1 MLQWDLNGLFVK
13 NYIKIILFIIIIIM
27 FEDIRKFVS
36 LTEKTNI
43 ECIQN
48 YVPLVFP
55 SPHPEEI
62 NYYKD
67 ARICLNDVVD
77 LTNS

>member
-1 MLQWDLNGLFVK
+1 
-13 NYIKIILFIIIIIM
+13 M
-27 FEDIRKFVS
+27 FADIRNFVV
-36 LTEKTNI
+36 LTSKSNI

-55 SPHPEEI
+55 SDHPEEI

-67 ARICLNDVVD
+67 ARVCLSEVIDDV
-77 LTNS
+77 NNH

>member
-1 MLQWDLNGLFVK
+1 
-13 NYIKIILFIIIIIM
+13 M
-27 FEDIRKFVS
+27 FADIRQFIS
-36 LTEKTNI
+36 LTSKTNI

-55 SPHPEEI
+55 SELPEKV

-67 ARICLNDVVD
+67 AHICLNDMNED
-77 LTNS
+77 LTEN

>member
-1 MLQWDLNGLFVK
+1 MLQWVLNGLFDK
-13 NYIKIILFIIIIIM
+13 KYIKIILYIINKTM

-36 LTEKTNI
+36 LTEKSNF

-55 SPHPEEI
+55 SSHPEEV

-67 ARICLNDVVD
+67 ARICLNDVEE
-77 LTNS
+77 LTN

>member
-1 MLQWDLNGLFVK
+1 
-13 NYIKIILFIIIIIM
+13 M
-27 FEDIRKFVS
+27 FSDIRNFIS
-36 LTEKTNI
+36 LTSKSNI

-55 SPHPEEI
+55 SGIPEEV

-67 ARICLNDVVD
+67 AKICLSDVVD
-77 LTNS
+77 DASNN

>member
-1 MLQWDLNGLFVK
+1 
-13 NYIKIILFIIIIIM
+13 M
-27 FEDIRKFVS
+27 FADIRNFVI
-36 LTEKTNI
+36 LTSKSNI

-55 SPHPEEI
+55 SEHPEEV

-67 ARICLNDVVD
+67 AKVCLSEVVD
-77 LTNS
+77 NVSNY

>member
-1 MLQWDLNGLFVK
+1 
-13 NYIKIILFIIIIIM
+13 M

-36 LTEKTNI
+36 LTEKSNI

-55 SPHPEEI
+55 SEHPEEV

-67 ARICLNDVVD
+67 AKICLSDVVD
-77 LTNS
+77 EASIN

>member
-1 MLQWDLNGLFVK
+1 
-13 NYIKIILFIIIIIM
+13 M
-27 FEDIRKFVS
+27 FSDIRQFIA
-36 LTEKTNI
+36 LTSKSNI

-55 SPHPEEI
+55 SEHPEEV

-67 ARICLNDVVD
+67 AKICLNEVD
-77 LTNS
+77 DDLSNH

>member
-1 MLQWDLNGLFVK
+1 
-13 NYIKIILFIIIIIM
+13 M
-27 FEDIRKFVS
+27 FSDIRNFIA
-36 LTEKTNI
+36 LTSKTNI

-55 SPHPEEI
+55 SEHPEEV

-67 ARICLNDVVD
+67 AKICLSDVVD
-77 LTNS
+77 EASIN

>member
-1 MLQWDLNGLFVK
+1 
-13 NYIKIILFIIIIIM
+13 M
-27 FEDIRKFVS
+27 FSDIRQFIA
-36 LTEKTNI
+36 LTSKSNI

-55 SPHPEEI
+55 SDHPEEV

-67 ARICLNDVVD
+67 AKICLTEISDDASNH
-77 LTNS
+77 

>member
-1 MLQWDLNGLFVK
+1 
-13 NYIKIILFIIIIIM
+13 M
-27 FEDIRKFVS
+27 FSDIRQFIA
-36 LTEKTNI
+36 LTSKSNI

-55 SPHPEEI
+55 SDHPVEV

-67 ARICLNDVVD
+67 AKICLNEIVD
-77 LTNS
+77 DESNH

>member
-1 MLQWDLNGLFVK
+1 
-13 NYIKIILFIIIIIM
+13 M
-27 FEDIRKFVS
+27 FSDIRQFIY
-36 LTEKTNI
+36 LTSKTNI

-55 SPHPEEI
+55 SDHPEEV

-67 ARICLNDVVD
+67 AKICLNDVVD
-77 LTNS
+77 DKSLKDF

>member
-1 MLQWDLNGLFVK
+1 
-13 NYIKIILFIIIIIM
+13 M

-36 LTEKTNI
+36 LTEKSNI

-55 SPHPEEI
+55 SSHPEEV

>member
-1 MLQWDLNGLFVK
+1 
-13 NYIKIILFIIIIIM
+13 M
-27 FEDIRKFVS
+27 FEDIRKFVN
-36 LTEKTNI
+36 LTEKSNI

-55 SPHPEEI
+55 SPYPEEI

-67 ARICLNDVVD
+67 SKICMNEINE
-77 LTNS
+77 TFN

>member
-1 MLQWDLNGLFVK
+1 
-13 NYIKIILFIIIIIM
+13 M
-27 FEDIRKFVS
+27 FEDIRKFMA
-36 LTEKTNI
+36 LTNDKSNI

-55 SPHPEEI
+55 PAHPEEV

-67 ARICLNDVVD
+67 AKICLTSVVD
-77 LTNS
+77 DPFN

>member
-1 MLQWDLNGLFVK
+1 MHQWVLNYLFVK
-13 NYIKIILFIIIIIM
+13 KYIKIILYLINKDM

-36 LTEKTNI
+36 LTEKSNI

-55 SPHPEEI
+55 SSHPEEI

-67 ARICLNDVVD
+67 AKICLSDIVD
-77 LTNS
+77 LEN

>member
-1 MLQWDLNGLFVK
+1 
-13 NYIKIILFIIIIIM
+13 M
-27 FEDIRKFVS
+27 FEDIRKFIS
-36 LTEKTNI
+36 LTEKSNI

-55 SPHPEEI
+55 SPHQEEV

-67 ARICLNDVVD
+67 AKICMNDIVEPF
-77 LTNS
+77 N

>member
-1 MLQWDLNGLFVK
+1 
-13 NYIKIILFIIIIIM
+13 M
-27 FEDIRKFVS
+27 FSDIRQFIA
-36 LTEKTNI
+36 LTSKSNF

-55 SPHPEEI
+55 SEHPEEV

-67 ARICLNDVVD
+67 AKICLNEVADD
-77 LTNS
+77 ELNH

>member
-1 MLQWDLNGLFVK
+1 
-13 NYIKIILFIIIIIM
+13 M
-27 FEDIRKFVS
+27 FSDIRQFIN
-36 LTEKTNI
+36 LTSKTNN

-55 SPHPEEI
+55 SEHPEEV

-67 ARICLNDVVD
+67 AKICLSDVVD
-77 LTNS
+77 EASIN

>member
-1 MLQWDLNGLFVK
+1 ML
-13 NYIKIILFIIIIIM
+13 IIIM
-27 FEDIRKFVS
+27 FDDIRKFMA
-36 LTEKTNI
+36 LTSDKSNI

-55 SPHPEEI
+55 TSHPEEV

-67 ARICLNDVVD
+67 ARICTSELIDNS
-77 LTNS
+77 TN

>member
-1 MLQWDLNGLFVK
+1 MFADIRQF
-13 NYIKIILFIIIIIM
+13 IIL
-27 FEDIRKFVS
+27 
-36 LTEKTNI
+36 TGKTNI

-55 SPHPEEI
+55 SEHPEEV

-67 ARICLNDVVD
+67 THVCLSDMNDD
-77 LTNS
+77 LTEQ

>member
-1 MLQWDLNGLFVK
+1 
-13 NYIKIILFIIIIIM
+13 M
-27 FEDIRKFVS
+27 FSDIRQFIV
-36 LTEKTNI
+36 LTSKSNI

-55 SPHPEEI
+55 SEHPEKV

-67 ARICLNDVVD
+67 AKICLSDVVD
-77 LTNS
+77 EASNN

>member
-1 MLQWDLNGLFVK
+1 
-13 NYIKIILFIIIIIM
+13 M
-27 FEDIRKFVS
+27 FSDIHKFVI
-36 LTEKTNI
+36 LTSKSNI

-55 SPHPEEI
+55 PVEVV

-67 ARICLNDVVD
+67 AHICLSDVVD
-77 LTNS
+77 LTDN

>member
-1 MLQWDLNGLFVK
+1 
-13 NYIKIILFIIIIIM
+13 M
-27 FEDIRKFVS
+27 FEDIRKFVN
-36 LTEKTNI
+36 LTEKSNI

-55 SPHPEEI
+55 SSLPEEV

-67 ARICLNDVVD
+67 AKICMNDVVD
-77 LTNS
+77 STN

>member
-1 MLQWDLNGLFVK
+1 
-13 NYIKIILFIIIIIM
+13 M

-55 SPHPEEI
+55 SPHPEEV